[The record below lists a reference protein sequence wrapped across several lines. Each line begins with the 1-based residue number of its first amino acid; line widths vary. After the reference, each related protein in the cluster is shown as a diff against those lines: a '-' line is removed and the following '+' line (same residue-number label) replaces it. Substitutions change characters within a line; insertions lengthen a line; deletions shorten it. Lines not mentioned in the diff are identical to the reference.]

1 MCQLAKFM
9 CQMHKVKTLNEYKT
23 WAINCRSRITP
34 NCCTG
39 CVELV
44 KRSFLHL
51 EPKAELKE
59 GEGEME
65 LLHFVGLNSK
75 NLVLN
80 LSVFAYVPVHGI
92 LT

>member
-1 MCQLAKFM
+1 M
-9 CQMHKVKTLNEYKT
+9 
-23 WAINCRSRITP
+23 
-34 NCCTG
+34 
-39 CVELV
+39 